1 MLIFEEPRATT
12 SGCRRLMAHF
22 TVSEKL
28 FCALR
33 SMICEETDNL
43 SDPED
48 K

>member
-1 MLIFEEPRATT
+1 MLILEEPRAAT

-22 TVSEKL
+22 TVSEEL

-33 SMICEETDNL
+33 SMVDEETDNL